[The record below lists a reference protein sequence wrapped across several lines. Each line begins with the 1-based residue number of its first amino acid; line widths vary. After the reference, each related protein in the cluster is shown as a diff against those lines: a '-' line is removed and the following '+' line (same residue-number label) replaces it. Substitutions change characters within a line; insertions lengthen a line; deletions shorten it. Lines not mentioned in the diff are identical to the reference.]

1 MAAHALLACICGY
14 PEAIDSAE
22 KAVKSRC
29 GQATAFLADTPK
41 SIDRFTHDRLLSVW
55 ETISPT
61 KEGEENHRDDELY
74 FGAIMDMIVRGI
86 KPSVLNN
93 FLWLKHD
100 LSQEDEEIPIF
111 VSVSTMGTY
120 SEVGD
125 RACTYAPL
133 EAGGAEIAL
142 KNAVW
147 SAAAW
152 LKINALGSMLGCL
165 GNGREHVLQN
175 QKLGDF
181 VFNKSSDPIFAFP
194 PDSNTIYWFISS
206 SIDNA
211 MFGIDEAD
219 SSYMDVKPGLVL
231 NFVGQMTFPCVCEVS
246 PSCDPL
252 FSEAELY
259 LKVSLGNLYTLSSW
273 VKT

>member
-147 SAAAW
+147 RAAAW

-165 GNGREHVLQN
+165 GNGREHVLQT
-175 QKLGDF
+175 
-181 VFNKSSDPIFAFP
+181 KSWVILCLTNRATPSLLSRLTAIRSIGSFP
-194 PDSNTIYWFISS
+194 AVLTMPC
-206 SIDNA
+206 
-211 MFGIDEAD
+211 
-219 SSYMDVKPGLVL
+219 LVL
-231 NFVGQMTFPCVCEVS
+231 MRKIRPT
-246 PSCDPL
+246 
-252 FSEAELY
+252 
-259 LKVSLGNLYTLSSW
+259 W
-273 VKT
+273 M

>member
-147 SAAAW
+147 RAAAW

-211 MFGIDEAD
+211 MFGIDEED

-252 FSEAELY
+252 FSDAELY
-259 LKVSLGNLYTLSSW
+259 IKISLGNLYTLLSW
-273 VKT
+273 VKN